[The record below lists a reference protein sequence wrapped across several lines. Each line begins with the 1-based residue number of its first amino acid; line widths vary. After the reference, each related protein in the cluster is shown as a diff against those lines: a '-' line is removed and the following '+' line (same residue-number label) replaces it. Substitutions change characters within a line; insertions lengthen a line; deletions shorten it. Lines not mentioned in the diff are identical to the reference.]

1 MIEENS
7 IRDADARL
15 IASKTQFKY
24 YPDVLNVQQ
33 AAELLFV
40 CKNTIYKLIKE
51 QEIPCRRIGTAIRI
65 RKKDLQYY
73 MENSRFSGCH

>member
-7 IRDADARL
+7 VRDADARL

-65 RKKDLQYY
+65 RKKDLQSY